1 MAISL
6 PLRIN
11 LISLVFASVVATV
24 LTGLGGVFLH
34 HQQMENAANRAY
46 FAAEELAARAQR
58 LLALEM
64 RVEDFLNFEQ
74 QCAAVIQNNELLHE
88 AALLDARG
96 QLRYRSTPGP
106 MATPLPTDLVETAHR
121 SALAHG
127 QASGEYVV
135 LPILRGKDTLTA
147 YAVVAIDTA
156 AVLRST
162 LQRVAWLVLS
172 AIALFALAVVLQQ
185 YIFWRA
191 IGRPLGTLVQTAD
204 EIQPDHLSEFPV
216 LPEQQDAD
224 DIGRLYGAF
233 SRLMQRLM
241 EARRQLLAHNEALE
255 ATVRER
261 TVQLTEANEELA
273 RDIRRREQL
282 EEELRTLA
290 NTDALT
296 GLSNRAFVM
305 SYLSKRV
312 DHVRRYRSSPG
323 VMLFDFDGFKAIN
336 DTHGHAAGDQV
347 LKVMAHRLHSTC
359 RQSDLV
365 ARLGGDEFLIVFE
378 GFEDPAGVAILG
390 ERVIHLF
397 EEPIDWN
404 GVPLHLGVSIGAALF
419 PAHGADRDTLLAQA
433 DLAMYDI
440 KQRGGGFALAQAPA
454 VTCTNICTPNTPNTT
469 GAAAPAEAAEAVTP

>member
-24 LTGLGGVFLH
+24 LTGLGGLFLH

-58 LLALEM
+58 LLALDM

-74 QCAAVIQNNELLHE
+74 QCAAVIQNNELLRE
-88 AALLDARG
+88 AALLDATG
-96 QLRYRSTPGP
+96 VLRYRSTPGP
-106 MATPLPTDLVETAHR
+106 MATPLPDDLMDAARHATAAR
-121 SALAHG
+121 G
-127 QASGEYVV
+127 QTADGHVV
-135 LPILRGKDTLTA
+135 LPVLRGKEVISA
-147 YAVVAIDTA
+147 FAVVTIDA
-156 AVLRST
+156 DAVLRNT

-172 AIALFALAVVLQQ
+172 AMGLFALAVVLQQ
-185 YIFWRA
+185 HIFWRA

-204 EIQPDHLSEFPV
+204 EIQPDRLSEFPL
-216 LPEQQDAD
+216 LPERQDAD

-241 EARRQLLAHNEALE
+241 EARRQLMAQNEALE

-261 TVQLTEANEELA
+261 TAQLTEANEELA

-282 EEELRTLA
+282 EEDLRRLA
-290 NTDALT
+290 STDALT
-296 GLSNRAFVM
+296 GLANRAFVM
-305 SYLSKRV
+305 GYLGKRI
-312 DHVRRYRSSPG
+312 DHVRRYHGSLG

-336 DTHGHAAGDQV
+336 DTHGHAAGDQA
-347 LKVMAHRLHSTC
+347 LKVMAQRLQSAC

-378 GFEDPAGVAILG
+378 GFDDPAGVAVLG
-390 ERVIHLF
+390 QRVARLF
-397 EEPIDWN
+397 DEPIDWN
-404 GVPLHLGVSIGAALF
+404 GRSLQLGVSIGAALY
-419 PAHGADRDTLLAQA
+419 PQHGSDRDCLLAQA
-433 DLAMYDI
+433 DAAMYEV
-440 KQRGGGFALAQAPA
+440 KQRGGGFALAPS
-454 VTCTNICTPNTPNTT
+454 T
-469 GAAAPAEAAEAVTP
+469 AAASPSPSPVSEPLPT